1 MLENPNKG
9 EFMPDIFI
17 MIIKKMQEIGAFN
30 FMFPYILTSAV
41 FYGLIRKSQI
51 FGEPDKNVAVNA
63 VVSLVAA
70 FMVWAYPILTGVD
83 IETQLATFFT
93 HGLVVTLVF
102 MMGLIITGMFF
113 KPNLPEQFSLT
124 FLQGNK
130 AAIILVVG
138 IVVGIVVFVTSGL
151 LNLIIGPIIPKI
163 PTDALLAIGMLI
175 LLIVPFV
182 LIIRG
187 GGGKEETE
195 EGEGD

>member
-1 MLENPNKG
+1 MS
-9 EFMPDIFI
+9 DIFT
-17 MIIKKMQEIGAFN
+17 MIIQKMQEIGAFN

-70 FMVWAYPILTGVD
+70 FMVWAYPVLTGVD

-93 HGLVVTLVF
+93 HGLVVTLVL

-124 FLQGNK
+124 FLQENK

-138 IVVGIVVFVTSGL
+138 IVVGIVVFATSGL

-163 PTDALLAIGMLI
+163 PTDALLALVMLI
-175 LLIVPFV
+175 LLIVPFIFI
-182 LIIRG
+182 LGERG
-187 GGGKEETE
+187 GEKSKEDKKNES
-195 EGEGD
+195 G